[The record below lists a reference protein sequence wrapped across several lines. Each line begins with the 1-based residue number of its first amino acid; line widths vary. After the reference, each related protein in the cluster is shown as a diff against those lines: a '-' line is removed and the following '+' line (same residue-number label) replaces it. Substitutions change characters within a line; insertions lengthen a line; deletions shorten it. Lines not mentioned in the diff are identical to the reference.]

1 MRQYLNALREEHKN
15 KLIAL
20 KEMEDYYKERIAQ
33 QNKNQHYQEELQAIE
48 RRGRLE
54 REILLMQD

>member
-1 MRQYLNALREEHKN
+1 MLREEHKN

-20 KEMEDYYKERIAQ
+20 KEMEDHYKEKIAQ
-33 QNKNQHYQEELQAIE
+33 QNTNKHYQEELAAVE

-54 REILLMQD
+54 R